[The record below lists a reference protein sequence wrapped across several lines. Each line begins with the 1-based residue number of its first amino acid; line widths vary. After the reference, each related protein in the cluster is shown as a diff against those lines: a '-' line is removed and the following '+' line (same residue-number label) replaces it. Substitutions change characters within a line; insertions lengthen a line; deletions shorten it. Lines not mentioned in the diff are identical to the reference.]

1 MARTADKNF
10 DDSGDFD
17 QVKNS
22 NHQENSTNFEEGKL
36 AAYKKYGNTIG

>member
-1 MARTADKNF
+1 MGRTAEKNF

-22 NHQENSTNFEEGKL
+22 DTYENLTSFQKGKL
-36 AAYKKYGNTIG
+36 AT